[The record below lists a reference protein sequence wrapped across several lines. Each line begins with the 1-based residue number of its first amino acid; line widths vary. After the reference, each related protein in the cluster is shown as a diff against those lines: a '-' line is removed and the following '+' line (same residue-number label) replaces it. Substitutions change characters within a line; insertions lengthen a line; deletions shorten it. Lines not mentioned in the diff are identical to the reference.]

1 MPPTRRTRNKERS
14 RASASIGDAPLPA
27 DLELNSLYVK
37 DLRAI
42 CSRLNLSA
50 SGTRGALVKRLQR
63 ARTTTNSAPGSLSNG
78 QDGDQH
84 VDSALEQQFHNL
96 QHQVQELL
104 NRDNDERLLSPGQ
117 LSQVQSVV
125 QGSLNEAIEK
135 AASAAAQAAISAYT
149 GTTVNNT
156 PPVTAD
162 NGNSL
167 PLVQNTPGTNPQ
179 TVPALPNPGQLSAG
193 TNTQTAPAL
202 PNPGQLSAGTNTQTV
217 PALPNPGQLS
227 PATASVH
234 ELPTKLVKDIL
245 SGEFMELSRLLPKNF
260 NSLTALHEEPLTLT
274 LDKSVI
280 KVTKPKGSS
289 LTDIGEWTTAFTAY
303 MGVLITKYPSR
314 AAELL
319 EYMSLI
325 RYAAKYHRGLGWCV
339 YDIKFRQKAAVN
351 KSLLWSVIDSQLW
364 LKTFTVPPSLM
375 KDEIG
380 VNVFQSGPSSATG
393 TSRGHDNR
401 TCHNFNKGI
410 PCSRT
415 PCRFAHKCNKYGC
428 GEDHP
433 GSKCPKYP
441 EAGREAL
448 PSANK
453 PAPHHSGRHRER

>member
-1 MPPTRRTRNKERS
+1 MP
-14 RASASIGDAPLPA
+14 
-27 DLELNSLYVK
+27 
-37 DLRAI
+37 
-42 CSRLNLSA
+42 
-50 SGTRGALVKRLQR
+50 
-63 ARTTTNSAPGSLSNG
+63 NG
-78 QDGDQH
+78 QDGGQH
-84 VDSALEQQFHNL
+84 VDSAFEQQFQHL

-104 NRDNDERLLSPGQ
+104 NRESDERLLSPGQ

-156 PPVTAD
+156 TPVTAD
-162 NGNSL
+162 NGTSL
-167 PLVQNTPGTNPQ
+167 PLVQNTPGTNPP
-179 TVPALPNPGQLSAG
+179 TVPALPNPGQLYA
-193 TNTQTAPAL
+193 
-202 PNPGQLSAGTNTQTV
+202 
-217 PALPNPGQLS
+217 
-227 PATASVH
+227 ATASVH
-234 ELPTKLVKDIL
+234 ELPAKLVKDIL
-245 SGEFMELSRLLPKNF
+245 SGEFMELSRLLPKNY
-260 NSLTALHEEPLTLT
+260 NSLTASHEEPLTLT
-274 LDKSVI
+274 LDNSVI

-289 LTDIGEWTTAFTAY
+289 LTDIGEWTTAFSAY
-303 MGVLITKYPSR
+303 MGVVITKCPSR

-364 LKTFTVPPSLM
+364 LKTFTVAPSLM

-380 VNVFQSGPSSATG
+380 ANVFQSGPSSATG
-393 TSRGHDNR
+393 TSRGNDNR

-415 PCRFAHKCNKYGC
+415 PCRYAHKCNKYGC

-433 GSKCPKYP
+433 GSKCPNYP
-441 EAGREAL
+441 AAGREAL
-448 PSANK
+448 SSANK